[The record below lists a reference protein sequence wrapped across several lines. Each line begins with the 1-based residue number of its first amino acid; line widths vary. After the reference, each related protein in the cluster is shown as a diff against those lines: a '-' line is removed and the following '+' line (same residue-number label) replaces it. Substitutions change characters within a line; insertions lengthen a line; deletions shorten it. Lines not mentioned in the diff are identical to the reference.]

1 VIHLRQVAEDNARVS
16 SQMAAKNNRCYQ
28 DLHVAADNAIRML
41 SPLALVRMTLANC
54 LYTVPLRVMEVAT
67 YCIRLRA
74 ASAMAA
80 A

>member
-1 VIHLRQVAEDNARVS
+1 
-16 SQMAAKNNRCYQ
+16 MAAESNRHYQ
-28 DLHVAADNAIRML
+28 DLHAAAGKAVRVL
-41 SPLALVRMTLANC
+41 LPPALAGMTLVDR
-54 LYTVPLRVMEVAT
+54 LRTVPLRVMEVAT